1 MGYSRY
7 SYGQVL
13 GVIMGAQEKANK
25 AVAEAHWNS
34 MYAKDWA
41 DVATRFADDAEY
53 MDVGAVPPVV
63 GGRDI
68 ADRLRLGLGPTA
80 KMVHQPGNVLA
91 EGDVVITE
99 HKEVWHFPTGEVIVH
114 PFTSVME
121 IRDGKICR
129 WHDYSHLGNL
139 LDNAPQWWLEYIMS
153 GGTTPIP
160 S

>member
-1 MGYSRY
+1 
-7 SYGQVL
+7 
-13 GVIMGAQEKANK
+13 MGAREDANK
-25 AVAEAHWNS
+25 AVVESHWTA

-41 DVATRFADDAEY
+41 DVASRFAPEAEY

-63 GGRDI
+63 GGSAI

-80 KMVHQPGNVLA
+80 KMVHRPGLVLA

-99 HKEVWHFPTGEVIVH
+99 HQEEWHFHTGEMIVH

-121 IRDGKICR
+121 VRGGLIRR

-139 LDNAPQWWLEYIMS
+139 LDRAPHWWIEYIMS
-153 GGTTPIP
+153 GGTTEIP
-160 S
+160 PA

>member
-1 MGYSRY
+1 MGT
-7 SYGQVL
+7 Q
-13 GVIMGAQEKANK
+13 QQANK
-25 AVAEAHWNS
+25 LVAEAHWSS
-34 MYAKDWA
+34 MYAKDWS
-41 DVATRFADDAEY
+41 DVAQRFADDAEY

-63 GGRDI
+63 GGQEI
-68 ADRLRLGLGPTA
+68 AERLRLGLGPTE

-91 EGDVVITE
+91 EGDIVITE
-99 HKEVWHFPTGEVIVH
+99 HKEVWHFHTGEVIVH

-139 LDNAPQWWLEYIMS
+139 LDNAPRWWLEYIMS

-160 S
+160 K